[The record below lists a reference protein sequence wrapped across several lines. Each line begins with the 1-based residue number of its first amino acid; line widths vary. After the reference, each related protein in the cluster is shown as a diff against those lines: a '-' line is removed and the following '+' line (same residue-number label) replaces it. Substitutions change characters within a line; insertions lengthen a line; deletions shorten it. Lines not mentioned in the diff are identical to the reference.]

1 MINTR
6 THWREH
12 QRELATRWSIH
23 EQLLI
28 VSDFDGTLSPIVAH
42 PNEASLAPGAADV
55 LRALVALQPRLRM
68 AILSGRALLDLDKR
82 LPLGL
87 DGLIIGGNHGLE
99 IREAGMDWTHP
110 YGASA
115 RPDMDALL
123 AQLRPLVAS
132 APGAEIEDK
141 ELSLTLHYRR
151 VVPTQLEPLLCA
163 VEQLGL
169 PSSIQRKDAKMA
181 IEFRPNLLWHKGYA
195 LRRLME
201 RLGVRASSVV
211 YIGDDTTDESA
222 FLELGGH
229 GTTIYVGSLTDPSAA
244 SWSADDPADVVELLS
259 TMACVMASV

>member
-1 MINTR
+1 MINSR
-6 THWREH
+6 THWREN
-12 QRELATRWSIH
+12 QRELATRCSTH
-23 EQLLI
+23 ERLLI
-28 VSDFDGTLSPIVAH
+28 VSDFDGTLSPIVAR
-42 PNEASLAPGAADV
+42 PSEASLAPGAAEV
-55 LRALVALQPRLRM
+55 LRALVALQPRLRC

-110 YGASA
+110 YGANA

-123 AQLRPLVAS
+123 AQLGPIVAS
-132 APGAEIEDK
+132 APRAEIEDK

-151 VVPTQLEPLLCA
+151 VVPTHLEPLLCA
-163 VEQLGL
+163 VDQLGL

-229 GTTIYVGSLTDPSAA
+229 GTTIYVGSVTDPSAA
-244 SWSADDPADVVELLS
+244 SWSADDPADVVQLLS
-259 TMACVMASV
+259 LIASATASV